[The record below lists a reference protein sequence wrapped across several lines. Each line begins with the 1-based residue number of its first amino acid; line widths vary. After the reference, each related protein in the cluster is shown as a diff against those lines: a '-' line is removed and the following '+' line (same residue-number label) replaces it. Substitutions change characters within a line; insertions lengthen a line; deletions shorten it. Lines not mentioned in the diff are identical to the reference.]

1 MKRVRGLAF
10 GAVLMVSVSTLS
22 ATAVSAGAQSSGNET
37 PKATDVGITASE
49 IHVAV
54 IADVDNPIVP
64 NLFKGSKD
72 AVEGAAK
79 FLNSKAGGGGLAGRK
94 VVVDFYDSKLN
105 ANATTNAQIQACQN
119 DVAAVG
125 TSAVSLASVDEMRNC
140 KDSTGAVTGL
150 PDIPFVSTNLSQQ
163 CSDQSFPMAPPQVIC
178 STKDQHPQTFQP
190 NVGRGYYYKSKAGKN
205 LHGPYIFPSDSKS
218 ARDSSFASGIGQ
230 LREVCCKSDQ
240 DIDISGFAQQSAY
253 TPVVQTMKS
262 KSSNYAQG
270 TQGPQQ
276 ILLRKEATLQGLTGV
291 KIWDCTTGCYS
302 KAFLKDGGSD
312 VADNYVDT
320 LYLPFLSTAE
330 QNANPML
337 KNFVKNTGAD
347 KADGFGVYAWS
358 AMIAFRDAVNNAV
371 KSNGG
376 VNGVTRKTIF
386 AELNKIHSF
395 NAEGMFGTIDLAGRK
410 TTPCH
415 VLMQVKNGDFK
426 RVFPAKVGTFDCA
439 AKNVVQVKLDIYGK

>member
-1 MKRVRGLAF
+1 
-10 GAVLMVSVSTLS
+10 
-22 ATAVSAGAQSSGNET
+22 
-37 PKATDVGITASE
+37 
-49 IHVAV
+49 
-54 IADVDNPIVP
+54 
-64 NLFKGSKD
+64 
-72 AVEGAAK
+72 
-79 FLNSKAGGGGLAGRK
+79 
-94 VVVDFYDSKLN
+94 
-105 ANATTNAQIQACQN
+105 
-119 DVAAVG
+119 
-125 TSAVSLASVDEMRNC
+125 
-140 KDSTGAVTGL
+140 VTGL

>member
-1 MKRVRGLAF
+1 MSRSRWMALAAILVVCV
-10 GAVLMVSVSTLS
+10 GMLG
-22 ATAVSAGAQSSGNET
+22 ATAVTAGAQSSGDKPT
-37 PKATDVGITASE
+37 ATDVGITADE

-105 ANATTNAQIQACQN
+105 ANATTNAEIEACEN

-140 KDSTGAVTGL
+140 KDSTGATTGL

-178 STKDQHPQTFQP
+178 STSSDHPQTFQP
-190 NVGRGYYYKSKAGKN
+190 NVGRGYYYKQKFGKD
-205 LHGPYIFPSDSKS
+205 LHGIYIFGSDSKS
-218 ARDSSFASGIGQ
+218 ARDSSYASGIGQ
-230 LREVCCKSDQ
+230 IRAVCCKSDQ
-240 DIDISGFAQQSAY
+240 DFDISGFAPQSAY
-253 TPVVQTMKS
+253 TPVVQEMKNAG
-262 KSSNYAQG
+262 SNYGQA

-276 ILLRKEATLQGLTGV
+276 ILLRKEATLQGLTDIKV
-291 KIWDCTTGCYS
+291 WDCTTGCYS

-312 VADNYVDT
+312 VDGQFVDT
-320 LYLPFLSTAE
+320 LYLPFLSAAE

-337 KNFVKNTGAD
+337 KNFVKYTGAD

-358 AMIAFRDAVNNAV
+358 AMIAFRDAVNAQV
-371 KSNGG
+371 KAGG
-376 VNGVTRKTIF
+376 VNSVTRKTLF
-386 AELNKIHSF
+386 EQLNKIHDF
-395 NAEGMFGTIDLAGRK
+395 NADGMFGTIDLAGRK
-410 TTPCH
+410 TSPCH

-426 RVFPAKVGTFDCA
+426 RVFPTKAGEFDCA
-439 AKNVVQVKLDIYGK
+439 KKNVVEVKLDVY

>member
-1 MKRVRGLAF
+1 MRRPRGVAF
-10 GAVLMVSVSTLS
+10 VAVLMMCMGTLG
-22 ATAVSAGAQSSGNET
+22 ATALTAGAQSKDEA
-37 PKATDVGITASE
+37 PKATEVGITDKE

-105 ANATTNAQIQACQN
+105 ANATTNAEIQACEN
-119 DVAAVG
+119 DVAVVG

-178 STKDQHPQTFQP
+178 STASQHPQTFQP
-190 NVGRGYYYKSKAGKN
+190 NVGRGYYYKQKFGKD
-205 LHGPYIFPSDSKS
+205 LHGIYIFGSDSKS
-218 ARDSSFASGIGQ
+218 ARDSSYASGIGQ
-230 LREVCCKSDQ
+230 LRAVCCKSDQ
-240 DIDISGFAQQSAY
+240 DFDISGFAPQSAY
-253 TPVVQTMKS
+253 TPVVQEMKNAG
-262 KSSNYAQG
+262 SNYGQA

-276 ILLRKEATLQGLTGV
+276 ILLRKEATLQGLTDV
-291 KIWDCTTGCYS
+291 KVWDCTTGCYS

-312 VADNYVDT
+312 VDAQFVDT

-330 QNANPML
+330 QKANPML
-337 KNFVKNTGAD
+337 KNFVKYTGAD

-358 AMIAFRDAVNNAV
+358 AMIAFRDAVNAQV
-371 KSNGG
+371 KAGG
-376 VNGVTRKTIF
+376 VNSVTRKTIF
-386 AELNKIHSF
+386 DQLNKIHEFS
-395 NAEGMFGTIDLAGRK
+395 ADGMFGTIDLAGRK
-410 TTPCH
+410 TSPCH

-426 RVFPAKVGTFDCA
+426 RVFPAKAGTFDCA
-439 AKNVVQVKLDIYGK
+439 KKNVVEVKLDVY